1 MSSSKTYRILHIE
14 DAPGDVRLVDI
25 YLNESEAVTIK
36 ERLDFDLELTNV
48 TSMKEAYDLEEKET
62 YDVALLDLSLP
73 DTFGI
78 ESLVKFKDAFP
89 ECPTIVLTGTE
100 NKKVGIEALAAG
112 ADDYLVKGRSL
123 DSYIL
128 LKSIYY
134 ARIRKDNKNLI
145 QQKEIAEETAKVKQ
159 DILANMSHEL
169 RTPLNVVINIASLLQ
184 DVEDVQTR
192 DEYVNTLII
201 SSKNLR
207 ILINNTLDLMK
218 GESGNIELE
227 LRPFTPTALLND
239 LMDMY
244 KYKAREKGVG
254 LYPKFDPFLP
264 KSVIGDSNKLNQ
276 VFINLLDN
284 ALKFTDHGEIEIGA
298 RVIDDKKHEVKIAF
312 SVTDT
317 GIGIPPE
324 KLNHIF
330 ESFVQANQ
338 STTRLYGG
346 TGLGLS
352 ISQHII
358 KLHGSEII
366 VESEPGKGARFSFVL
381 DMGKTLAPIP
391 KEVPK
396 KPQENSLNLNG
407 INGGVEKSISI
418 LLVEDHP
425 PNQMIARQLLKRW
438 SSNIALDIADNGEIA
453 VGKVK
458 QNTYDIILMDVSMPI
473 MDGFEATREIRK
485 LPSPKGNIPIVA
497 MTAHALDSKKEECFE
512 AGMNA
517 FISKPIEPSLMYDTI
532 NKYIGKSGAVSIS
545 ETGAM
550 SEKGPRS
557 SVSDSAGLEIS
568 YTYFDH
574 LAGDDEAFKKELIQS
589 FAVDIDVELDKLKV
603 AFDEKQGFVT
613 YYNIAHKLKTS
624 FSYLGLKDHKLVKK
638 MLWRPEVDTPDVRIN
653 NQDFETFFAYAQKI
667 LKQVNI
673 YLG

>member
-36 ERLDFDLELTNV
+36 ERLDFDLKLTNV
-48 TSMKEAYDLEEKET
+48 TSMREAHDLEEKEN

-78 ESLVKFKDAFP
+78 ESLVKFKEAFP

-134 ARIRKDNKNLI
+134 ARIRKDNKDLI

-159 DILANMSHEL
+159 EILANMSHEL

-184 DVEDVQTR
+184 DVEDVNTR

-227 LRPFTPTALLND
+227 LRPFTPTVLLND

-284 ALKFTDHGEIEIGA
+284 ALKFTDQGEIEIGA
-298 RVIDDKKHEVKIAF
+298 RVVEEKQHEVKIAF
-312 SVTDT
+312 SVKDT

-324 KLNHIF
+324 KLKHIF

-358 KLHGSEII
+358 KLHGSEIM
-366 VESEPGKGARFSFVL
+366 VDSEPGKGATFSFVL
-381 DMGKTLAPIP
+381 DMGKTLAPLP
-391 KEVPK
+391 KEATPK
-396 KPQENSLNLNG
+396 PKEAMSLTAAKDVLD
-407 INGGVEKSISI
+407 KSISI

-438 SSNIALDIADNGEIA
+438 SSNIALDIADNGKIA
-453 VGKVK
+453 VDKVN
-458 QNTYDIILMDVSMPI
+458 QNTYDIILMDVSMPV

-545 ETGAM
+545 ETNAL

-557 SVSDSAGLEIS
+557 SVSDSKGLEIS

-574 LAGDDEAFKKELIQS
+574 LAGDDVAFKKELIQS
-589 FAVDIDVELDKLKV
+589 FAVDIDVELEKLKV
-603 AFDEKQGFVT
+603 AFNEKQDFIT

-624 FSYLGLKDHKLVKK
+624 FSYLGLKENKLVKE
-638 MLWRPEVDTPDVRIN
+638 MLWRPEVETPDVKIESK
-653 NQDFETFFAYAQKI
+653 DFDVFFVFAQKV
-667 LKQVNI
+667 LEQVNI
-673 YLG
+673 YLA